1 MRHPREQSY
10 SDIRRRLALVER
22 LWRDALDRFDEA
34 EAEAMAEVGACL
46 LLELEWREDIA
57 DRFGEAGLVV
67 GVG

>member
-1 MRHPREQSY
+1 VRHPREQSY

-46 LLELEWREDIA
+46 LLELEWGEDIA